1 MANFKRKGPKST
13 RAGCLMCKPHKL
25 QDQRLDMRVPF
36 KDLRRIKV
44 MKEEIAGSPK
54 GDPE

>member
-1 MANFKRKGPKST
+1 
-13 RAGCLMCKPHKL
+13 MCKPHKL